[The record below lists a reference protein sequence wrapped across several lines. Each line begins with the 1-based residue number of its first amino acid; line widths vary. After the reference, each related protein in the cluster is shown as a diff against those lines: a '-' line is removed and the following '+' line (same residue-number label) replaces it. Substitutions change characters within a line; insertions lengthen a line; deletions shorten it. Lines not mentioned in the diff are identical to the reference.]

1 MFPSSSY
8 SIGTRTPR
16 SAMSALSAAYSSAG
30 SGSKSWNIGCTAVVM
45 PSPLLRDAPGG
56 RTPRPSGCSCVT
68 FAPSSHVLA
77 ARSTAAAGG
86 VCLAVPGTGT
96 GWCTGRVRGSGT
108 GTATTAASWRSATRR
123 AAHRC
128 SRRPPPHPVPFG
140 HQLLDGGPVL
150 PLDLGGDRGERGR
163 GPVVQVARPPVV
175 VACAFA
181 PRVVAAHRQRARAPA
196 GAIRAQ
202 GAAVVVGHVSGHRA
216 PRTHHPPDRHGPAS
230 YPRIRPSASATR
242 HNHLVTGCR
251 RHQWW
256 RCFIWSR

>member
-45 PSPLLRDAPGG
+45 PSPLLR
-56 RTPRPSGCSCVT
+56 
-68 FAPSSHVLA
+68 HVLA

-96 GWCTGRVRGSGT
+96 GWCTGRARCSGT

-128 SRRPPPHPVPFG
+128 SRRPPPQAVPFG

-150 PLDLGGDRGERGR
+150 PFDLGGDRGERGG
-163 GPVVQVARPPVV
+163 GPVVQVVHPPVV
-175 VACAFA
+175 VAYAFA

-196 GAIRAQ
+196 GAIHAQ
-202 GAAVVVGHVSGHRA
+202 GAAIVVVNIGGHR
-216 PRTHHPPDRHGPAS
+216 
-230 YPRIRPSASATR
+230 
-242 HNHLVTGCR
+242 VTP
-251 RHQWW
+251 
-256 RCFIWSR
+256 FSSIWMARVRSSVAMCS